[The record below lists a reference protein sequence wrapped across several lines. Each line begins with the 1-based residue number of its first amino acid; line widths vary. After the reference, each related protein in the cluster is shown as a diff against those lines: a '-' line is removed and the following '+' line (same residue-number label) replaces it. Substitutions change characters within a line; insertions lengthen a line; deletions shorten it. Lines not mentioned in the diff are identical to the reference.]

1 MPAFVIADIDITNP
15 EGYAAY
21 RPMAAESVARH
32 GGRFVARGGTVVPL
46 EGGWDP
52 KRVVIIEFPTLEA
65 AKTFYH
71 SDDYQAALKVRVTR
85 LYPKTL
91 IRPKPQLLQ
100 GLGPLSIV

>member
-15 EGYAAY
+15 DGYAAY

-52 KRVVIIEFPTLEA
+52 KRVVIIEFPTLDA

-71 SDDYQAALKVRVTR
+71 SDDYQAALEVRLANSTGRV
-85 LYPKTL
+85 
-91 IRPKPQLLQ
+91 I
-100 GLGPLSIV
+100 IVDGAPPA

>member
-1 MPAFVIADIDITNP
+1 MPAFVIADIVITNP
-15 EGYAAY
+15 DGYAAY

-71 SDDYQAALKVRVTR
+71 SDDYQAALKVRLENSTGRV
-85 LYPKTL
+85 
-91 IRPKPQLLQ
+91 I
-100 GLGPLSIV
+100 IVDGAS